1 MKILKESEVVSLF
14 DKNETIALLRKAG
27 KLKLVDVDDMSDSGQ
42 LVYWIFQYQEMK
54 KLGIP
59 KSKILAM
66 FIAANSP
73 DELGEIVYS
82 EYGNTKKYA
91 DLYPND
97 YTIPKNKERQQ
108 RVRRR

>member
-27 KLKLVDVDDMSDSGQ
+27 KLKLVDVDGQ

-108 RVRRR
+108 RARRR